1 MKHCSI
7 RHTLAIAAIGVGCF
21 NQLDARAGV
30 IHFWPCA
37 ASDSSV
43 PAPNA
48 DFIAVSTGNY
58 QTVGLKSNGTAVA
71 WGFCGKQSCDLP
83 APNSGITAIA
93 CGDAFNLFLRTG
105 GGIEVTGSNE
115 FAQHDVPLPNSGFTA
130 MAAGL
135 IHAIALR
142 EDGSIAAW
150 GYCGSHVPAPN
161 NDWIAVAAGG
171 YSSMGLKSDGTLW
184 KWGCFFEPGAIIEPG
199 THFIAMACHYQH
211 ALANREGGSIFAWGS
226 NDHGQLDVPAPNAD
240 FVKVACGADFSIG
253 LKSNGSVVAWGNF
266 GSNCNTPEPNT
277 GYVAI
282 AANNW
287 HAYALKSRV
296 VAGDINGDGAV
307 NVADLLAVINAWGPC
322 SQPCPPSCAADITGD
337 CAVKVLDLLMVIN
350 NWG

>member
-1 MKHCSI
+1 MKRRLN

-48 DFIAVSTGNY
+48 DF
-58 QTVGLKSNGTAVA
+58 
-71 WGFCGKQSCDLP
+71 
-83 APNSGITAIA
+83 
-93 CGDAFNLFLRTG
+93 
-105 GGIEVTGSNE
+105 
-115 FAQHDVPLPNSGFTA
+115 
-130 MAAGL
+130 
-135 IHAIALR
+135 
-142 EDGSIAAW
+142 
-150 GYCGSHVPAPN
+150 
-161 NDWIAVAAGG
+161 
-171 YSSMGLKSDGTLW
+171 
-184 KWGCFFEPGAIIEPG
+184 
-199 THFIAMACHYQH
+199 
-211 ALANREGGSIFAWGS
+211 
-226 NDHGQLDVPAPNAD
+226 
-240 FVKVACGADFSIG
+240 VKVSCGADFSIG
-253 LKSNGSVVAWGNF
+253 LKSDGSIVAWGNF

-322 SQPCPPSCAADITGD
+322 PQPCPPSCAADITGD
-337 CAVKVLDLLMVIN
+337 CAVNVSDLLMVIN